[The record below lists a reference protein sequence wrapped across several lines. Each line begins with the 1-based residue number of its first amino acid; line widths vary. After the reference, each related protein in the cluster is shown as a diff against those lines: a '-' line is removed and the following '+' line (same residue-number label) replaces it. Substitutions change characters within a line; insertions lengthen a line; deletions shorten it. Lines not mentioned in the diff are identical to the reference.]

1 MESTRQNKVARLL
14 QKDLSDII
22 QKLNATIAP
31 GQLITV
37 TVVRI
42 SPDLSVARVYVSI
55 FPTIHREE
63 TLEKIKKH
71 AWNIRLLLGE
81 RVRHQLRIVPELSF
95 FIDDSLDY
103 AERID
108 NLLKH

>member
-1 MESTRQNKVARLL
+1 MESTRQNKVARLI
-14 QKDLSDII
+14 QKDLSDIL
-22 QKLNATIAP
+22 QKMNSSIAP
-31 GQLITV
+31 GKLITV

-55 FPTIHREE
+55 FPPSSREE
-63 TLEKIKKH
+63 TLEEIKKNV
-71 AWNIRLLLGE
+71 WNIRLLLGE
-81 RVRHQLRIVPELSF
+81 RVRHQLRIVPELAF

-108 NLLKH
+108 TLLKQ